1 MKGWIGG
8 VLEVSRKDYL
18 PPIFSSNINNLEAWY
33 VFGPAS
39 HRPMSRKQLHKLFKC
54 PHCEASY
61 EVTYA
66 SARSRQRQC
75 HLQNLQKGNGS
86 VALDDLPELY
96 APKEISFRFLAV
108 AIQAY
113 NILAQVRSRSL

>member
-66 SARSRQRQC
+66 RVHVRDKDNAICKVCKKEMDRWHSTTYPNYTLLKKSASD
-75 HLQNLQKGNGS
+75 S
-86 VALDDLPELY
+86 
-96 APKEISFRFLAV
+96 
-108 AIQAY
+108 
-113 NILAQVRSRSL
+113 